1 MYLVGNYRDIEGVLG
16 APVALY
22 KGALGVKH
30 WGKTTAFWG
39 KL

>member
-1 MYLVGNYRDIEGVLG
+1 MCPVGHYRDIEGDLG

-30 WGKTTAFWG
+30 WGKR
-39 KL
+39 